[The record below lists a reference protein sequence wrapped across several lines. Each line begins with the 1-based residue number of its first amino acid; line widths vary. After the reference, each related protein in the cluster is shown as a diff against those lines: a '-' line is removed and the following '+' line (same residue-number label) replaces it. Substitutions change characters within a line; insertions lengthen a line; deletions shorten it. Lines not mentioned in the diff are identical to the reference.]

1 MFIPRLYDYSD
12 GSVSDKDVEFFNSK
26 ETALK
31 HIQNEFDKIQDYS
44 TMYLDI
50 ANKFNL
56 VINKDKLKK
65 YKDAIEFRKQN
76 QIKELED
83 RLNKLKQE

>member
-31 HIQNEFDKIQDYS
+31 HIQNEFDKI
-44 TMYLDI
+44 
-50 ANKFNL
+50 
-56 VINKDKLKK
+56 
-65 YKDAIEFRKQN
+65 
-76 QIKELED
+76 
-83 RLNKLKQE
+83 

>member
-1 MFIPRLYDYSD
+1 
-12 GSVSDKDVEFFNSK
+12 
-26 ETALK
+26 
-31 HIQNEFDKIQDYS
+31 
-44 TMYLDI
+44 MYLDI

-65 YKDAIEFRKQN
+65 YKDTIEFRKQN